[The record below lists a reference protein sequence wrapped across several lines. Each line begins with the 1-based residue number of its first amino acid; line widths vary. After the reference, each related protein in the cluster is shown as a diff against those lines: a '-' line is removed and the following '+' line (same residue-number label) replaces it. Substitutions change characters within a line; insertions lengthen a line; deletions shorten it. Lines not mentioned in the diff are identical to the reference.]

1 MASALD
7 ELRAYTEALRGVA
20 KSARDLDELLHN
32 VDANLTPVVEKLE
45 KFSEVMSKATASR
58 AGWLFVGAAA
68 GAFAGV
74 YLALWLWFEI
84 ITKELQK

>member
-20 KSARDLDELLHN
+20 KSARDLDELLHT

-58 AGWLFVGAAA
+58 AGWLFRRGRRRRLCWGLFCAL
-68 GAFAGV
+68 GV
-74 YLALWLWFEI
+74 V
-84 ITKELQK
+84 

>member
-20 KSARDLDELLHN
+20 KAARGLDELLHN
-32 VDANLTPVVEKLE
+32 VDADLTPVVEKLE
-45 KFSEVMSKATASR
+45 KISEVMSEATASR
-58 AGWLFVGAAA
+58 AMVLFFGAAV

-74 YLALWLWFEI
+74 FLAFWLWIET
-84 ITKELQK
+84 ITKELQP

>member
-7 ELRAYTEALRGVA
+7 ELRKYTEALQGVA
-20 KSARDLDELLHN
+20 KSARGLNELLHT
-32 VDANLTPVVEKLE
+32 VDATLTPVAEKLE

-68 GAFAGV
+68 GAFSGV
-74 YLALWLWFEI
+74 YLALWLWFDI
-84 ITKELQK
+84 ISKELQK